1 MKRFSI
7 PPREERE
14 RHSHTMSA
22 YVSLLCG
29 YLFLYPE
36 RYSRIIRLLQKRE
49 FQYLKLKVL
58 LLETSVSSVGNFSF
72 IGEKL

>member
-22 YVSLLCG
+22 YVSSVDVVQS
-29 YLFLYPE
+29 FL
-36 RYSRIIRLLQKRE
+36 
-49 FQYLKLKVL
+49 
-58 LLETSVSSVGNFSF
+58 SF
-72 IGEKL
+72 IQRVR

>member
-22 YVSLLCG
+22 YVSGDSIIVVTLLSPIAVTVLIVNNQTVKQQSVTG
-29 YLFLYPE
+29 D
-36 RYSRIIRLLQKRE
+36 RYIIKII
-49 FQYLKLKVL
+49 V
-58 LLETSVSSVGNFSF
+58 
-72 IGEKL
+72 

>member
-22 YVSLLCG
+22 YHKDADKTN
-29 YLFLYPE
+29 YYQINE
-36 RYSRIIRLLQKRE
+36 NYSI
-49 FQYLKLKVL
+49 
-58 LLETSVSSVGNFSF
+58 S
-72 IGEKL
+72 

>member
-22 YVSLLCG
+22 Y

>member
-22 YVSLLCG
+22 Y
-29 YLFLYPE
+29 

>member
-22 YVSLLCG
+22 YNKYVKSVTWNG
-29 YLFLYPE
+29 KPVENF
-36 RYSRIIRLLQKRE
+36 RIHHSEIMK
-49 FQYLKLKVL
+49 
-58 LLETSVSSVGNFSF
+58 G
-72 IGEKL
+72 GELVFVMTDKY

>member
-22 YVSLLCG
+22 YTFVSKENMYKTTALRNKC
-29 YLFLYPE
+29 
-36 RYSRIIRLLQKRE
+36 RIFVHNK
-49 FQYLKLKVL
+49 
-58 LLETSVSSVGNFSF
+58 TSVIWMIN
-72 IGEKL
+72 

>member
-22 YVSLLCG
+22 YICSKKAM
-29 YLFLYPE
+29 
-36 RYSRIIRLLQKRE
+36 SRNQR
-49 FQYLKLKVL
+49 F
-58 LLETSVSSVGNFSF
+58 LLENHSLNSATRALLTSIFSL
-72 IGEKL
+72 IPE

>member
-22 YVSLLCG
+22 YGRMIHYYGRNGVDANINPQNPMD
-29 YLFLYPE
+29 YLGTQKKTAKP
-36 RYSRIIRLLQKRE
+36 RI
-49 FQYLKLKVL
+49 
-58 LLETSVSSVGNFSF
+58 
-72 IGEKL
+72 

>member
-22 YVSLLCG
+22 YVLTSFQPAETFCFKRLKQKVSKG
-29 YLFLYPE
+29 ETIRFTPRNKLFHYGKPFVS
-36 RYSRIIRLLQKRE
+36 RY
-49 FQYLKLKVL
+49 
-58 LLETSVSSVGNFSF
+58 ETKNGTS
-72 IGEKL
+72 

>member
-22 YVSLLCG
+22 YIKNDTFVLQNLNPQWDIKRG
-29 YLFLYPE
+29 FLP
-36 RYSRIIRLLQKRE
+36 K
-49 FQYLKLKVL
+49 
-58 LLETSVSSVGNFSF
+58 SVSNSVTLR
-72 IGEKL
+72 K

>member
-22 YVSLLCG
+22 YSFMPNQVTDDSI
-29 YLFLYPE
+29 LF
-36 RYSRIIRLLQKRE
+36 IFQFICRE
-49 FQYLKLKVL
+49 YMTPKK
-58 LLETSVSSVGNFSF
+58 
-72 IGEKL
+72 

>member
-22 YVSLLCG
+22 YFLSPKEPLDISIIFYIKNLFSLPVSDIMTNLAVSMITKTLTKQ
-29 YLFLYPE
+29 
-36 RYSRIIRLLQKRE
+36 IIIK
-49 FQYLKLKVL
+49 
-58 LLETSVSSVGNFSF
+58 
-72 IGEKL
+72 